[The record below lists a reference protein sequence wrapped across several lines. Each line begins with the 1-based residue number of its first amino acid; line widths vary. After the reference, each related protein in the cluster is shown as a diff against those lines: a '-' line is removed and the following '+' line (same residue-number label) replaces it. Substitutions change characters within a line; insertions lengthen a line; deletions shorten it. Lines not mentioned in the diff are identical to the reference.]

1 MYQTH
6 NNSNKMDIIMKTRNL
21 MSGETT
27 ISKCLTRI
35 VVKIETKLHQS
46 GKTHF
51 PIK

>member
-1 MYQTH
+1 
-6 NNSNKMDIIMKTRNL
+6 MKTQNL
-21 MSGETT
+21 ISGETT

-35 VVKIETKLHQS
+35 VVKIQTKVHEI

>member
-1 MYQTH
+1 
-6 NNSNKMDIIMKTRNL
+6 MKNRNL
-21 MSGETT
+21 MNGETT

-35 VVKIETKLHQS
+35 VVKIQTKLHET